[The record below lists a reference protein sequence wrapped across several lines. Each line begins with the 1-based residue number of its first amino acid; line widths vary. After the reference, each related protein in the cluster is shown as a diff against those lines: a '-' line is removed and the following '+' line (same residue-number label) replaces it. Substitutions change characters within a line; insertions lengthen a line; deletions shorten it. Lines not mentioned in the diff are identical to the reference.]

1 MPESYY
7 TLESLQADNSV
18 GFLIKRCGIVMTQI
32 AERRFES
39 QPVSFTQWM
48 ALMWLTQR
56 PHASPTELSAHLG
69 HDMGALTRVADEL
82 ERAGMVRRERSR
94 HDRRAV
100 EIAITPEGRRVAHA
114 GKRLLADL
122 LNELVGPYSKAE
134 VDALISMLQQLLL
147 RLQDAARLAMPAS
160 PESAPS
166 ARRAGRTTAP
176 ASRTA
181 APGDRNRPRTAQR
194 GTSRKSLE

>member
-1 MPESYY
+1 MPQSFY

-32 AERRFES
+32 AERSFES

-56 PHASPTELSAHLG
+56 PHASPTELSTHLG

-82 ERAGMVRRERSR
+82 ERAGMVRRDRSR

-100 EIAITPEGRRVAHA
+100 EIAITPEGRRVAQA
-114 GKRLLADL
+114 GKRLLVDL
-122 LNELVGPYSKAE
+122 LNEL
-134 VDALISMLQQLLL
+134 
-147 RLQDAARLAMPAS
+147 
-160 PESAPS
+160 
-166 ARRAGRTTAP
+166 
-176 ASRTA
+176 
-181 APGDRNRPRTAQR
+181 
-194 GTSRKSLE
+194 